1 MAVNSIIYANARVS
15 ANVGKMLTG
24 DKLQRL
30 IDCATPSEALKYL
43 NECGFEGDTLDAL
56 FKNEYDAIYSFLDEA
71 APVPQIREAFLKRND
86 YLNAKILVKCKYT
99 RRDADKNLLFPY
111 GNIGV
116 DKLKDYILSD
126 TYAFLPNAMR
136 RALEDI
142 DTLFAQGERTGK
154 TVDCL
159 LTKAMYG
166 DMLSCVKGYGKIA
179 EVFSSEVDMNN
190 LSMAFRV
197 KKYSLGEGA
206 LEKEYIEGGKI
217 SLAELKKVISSS
229 DEDAL
234 KIFGVSPYL
243 DIIKYL
249 SAESAASQSL
259 AEFEKLRD
267 NYFVNV
273 YKAYKADISDYMMY
287 YGYIC
292 CRQIDLKN
300 IRIACNLIKSGAAK
314 EDIRQAM
321 RELYVQ

>member
-1 MAVNSIIYANARVS
+1 MAANSIIYANARVS
-15 ANVGKMLTG
+15 ANVCRMLTG

-30 IDCATPSEALKYL
+30 IDCAAPSEALKYL

-56 FKNEYDAIYSFLDEA
+56 FKNEYDAIYSFMEET
-71 APVPQIREAFLKRND
+71 APVPKIREAFLKRND
-86 YLNAKILVKCKYT
+86 YRNAKILVKCKYT
-99 RRDADKNLLFPY
+99 RREADKSLLFSY
-111 GNIGV
+111 GNISV

-126 TYAFLPNAMR
+126 TYAFLPDYMR
-136 RALEDI
+136 RALEEI

-159 LTKAMYG
+159 LTGAMYG
-166 DMLSCVKGYGKIA
+166 DMLECVKGYGKMS
-179 EVFSSEVDMNN
+179 EVIKAEVDMNN
-190 LSMAFRV
+190 LSMTYRV

-217 SLAELKKVISSS
+217 SLAELKKSLSSS
-229 DEDAL
+229 EEDAL

-249 SAESAASQSL
+249 SNESASAQST
-259 AEFEKLRD
+259 AGFEKLRD
-267 NYFVNV
+267 NYFVNL
-273 YKAYKADISDYMMY
+273 YKTYKADMSDYMMF
-287 YGYIC
+287 YGYIY

-314 EDIRQAM
+314 EDIRSAM